1 MGSDIIMLT
10 SGEKE
15 GNSRFL
21 IVGLGNPGRKY
32 KNNRHNI
39 GFMVVNQLSER
50 MSIKITR
57 VQQKALCGDGS
68 LNGHRLY
75 LAKPQTFMN
84 RSGESVG
91 ALVRYYGIESP
102 DILVIYDEIDLPLAT
117 LRLRER
123 GGSGGHNGM
132 KSIINH
138 IGQDFPRLRIGVGR
152 PPGIMD
158 PAAYVLRDFEA
169 TEKAIVEE
177 TINQAV
183 SAVEAFVLVGLE
195 AAMTRFNGPIE
206 GVS

>member
-91 ALVRYYGIESP
+91 ALVRYYGIEFP